1 MAKRTICV
9 SAQLEEGLAAK
20 LGKAAAKARSSKSWI
35 IREALVKYFQEIDA
49 EQRKE
54 AKHIEMADLIVGADP
69 PSPSGGKKTRQ
80 QKKLAK
86 AAWHLA
92 EAMEALQ
99 SEEASNPQVKP
110 VLDQEEPARRLD
122 ESVEEGKAKPE
133 RLRKE

>member
-20 LGKAAAKARSSKSWI
+20 LGKAATKARSSKSWI

-54 AKHIEMADLIVGADP
+54 AKPLLMADLIVGAVQP
-69 PSPSGGKKTRQ
+69 GQSGGKKQTRQ

-99 SEEASNPQVKP
+99 SEEASDPQ

-122 ESVEEGKAKPE
+122 ESLEEGKAKPE